1 MGLRDVPAEGEHQAD
16 GVLRGGDRIRLGG
29 VGDHDPA
36 LGRGVDVDV
45 VDAGPGSADHLESL
59 GSLDQVGGE
68 LGRRANQDAVE
79 LADSLLKNVAVP
91 VKAELDVELLPQK
104 LDARV
109 GDLLSDEDLHRLM
122 SSVFSRAQSMEAVRA
137 STSAGSTA
145 GNMPIL
151 SWLRPSFR

>member
-16 GVLRGGDRIRLGG
+16 GVLRGGDRVRLGG

-36 LGRGVDVDV
+36 LGRRIDIDV
-45 VDAGPGSADHLESL
+45 VDARPGPADHLESL
-59 GSLDQVGGE
+59 GPLDQVRGE

-79 LADSLLKNVAVP
+79 LADSFLESVAVP
-91 VKAELDVELLPQK
+91 VEAELDVELLPQE

-109 GDLLSDEDLHRLM
+109 GDLLRDEDLHRLM
-122 SSVFSRAQSMEAVRA
+122 SSAFSRTQSMEAVSA

-145 GNMPIL
+145 GNMPNR
-151 SWLRPSFR
+151 SWLRPSLR